1 MTAAATPRRPSRA
14 GRILGLDYG
23 LRRIGVA
30 VGNPATA
37 TAQPL
42 TAVAA
47 FDGEPDWRALQKH
60 LDAWRPAKLAVGLPL
75 HMDGGESGI
84 SRRARAF
91 GRNAAAR
98 FELPVV
104 FVDERLT
111 TRAAEEL
118 LQAEATAT
126 TATGRGR
133 RMPGNLAARRE
144 KQRDCIAAQLIV
156 QSYLDGCDGGDGG
169 DGLDGR
175 DGFDQSPSRAPNK
188 TPPAAGADV

>member
-118 LQAEATAT
+118 LQVEATAAT
-126 TATGRGR
+126 VTGRGR